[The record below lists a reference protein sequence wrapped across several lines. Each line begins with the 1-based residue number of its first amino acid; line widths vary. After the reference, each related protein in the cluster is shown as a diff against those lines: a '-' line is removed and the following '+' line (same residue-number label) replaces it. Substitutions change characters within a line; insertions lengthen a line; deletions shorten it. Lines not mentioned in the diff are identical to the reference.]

1 LTEQERRH
9 DMLLRAIDLLIA
21 AKRAAGG
28 PEAEQQIK
36 VLLTLRARAEKQYA
50 ERKATRQERSG
61 GITPAS

>member
-1 LTEQERRH
+1 
-9 DMLLRAIDLLIA
+9 MLLRAIDLLIA